1 MSQTGSPFM
10 IFEEL
15 IFPLTL
21 DELLSQIRAHYQEQI
36 QANGIEIREEQKISI
51 G

>member
-1 MSQTGSPFM
+1 MLPERM
-10 IFEEL
+10 IL
-15 IFPLTL
+15 PLTL

-36 QANGIEIREEQKISI
+36 QTHGIEIREEQKISI